1 MLTTSVK
8 LLLLEA
14 HDRGMHS
21 DWWDLNGGAIT
32 ELRREV
38 WRYSSPVKGPT
49 GKIHSNNWICQ
60 AFMKTHVATNSY
72 CSCAKPCM
80 RLGCRRILVFSF
92 LLLRW
97 IEFGIQSQFKSPT
110 SPPKICQPADIA
122 LTYSWRLKSSHRNFV
137 YVAATLAVCPFFKA
151 DSVLCRL
158 TCCVEKHMQADE
170 SKVQLFWLLV
180 FLLLISPPFFPSGWI
195 TALCFEH
202 TIMQHGCGRRVLKK
216 THNHPKSLLLFL
228 FFFSPPLS
236 VPCYWHTGMS
246 AVTAKP
252 LTALN
257 HLWSVDRSLWKT
269 DQR

>member
-1 MLTTSVK
+1 MLTTSFK

-72 CSCAKPCM
+72 CSCAKPCT

-180 FLLLISPPFFPSGWI
+180 FLLLISPPFFPIWMDHSTLFWTHYHAAWLWKKGFEKDPQSSQI
-195 TALCFEH
+195 PAFIFIFFLPPSLC
-202 TIMQHGCGRRVLKK
+202 
-216 THNHPKSLLLFL
+216 PLLLT
-228 FFFSPPLS
+228 
-236 VPCYWHTGMS
+236 YWYVCCDS
-246 AVTAKP
+246 
-252 LTALN
+252 
-257 HLWSVDRSLWKT
+257 
-269 DQR
+269 